1 MMKSNCAK
9 RIWIAAVA
17 AFATGAAATAA
28 SKPALRNFRRN
39 MVSPFSDGE
48 NKKPAS
54 NVEAGWVQPRVT
66 RTAARNL
73 YVKAWS
79 MEL

>member
-1 MMKSNCAK
+1 
-9 RIWIAAVA
+9 
-17 AFATGAAATAA
+17 
-28 SKPALRNFRRN
+28 
-39 MVSPFSDGE
+39 MVSPFADGE

-54 NVEAGWVQPRVT
+54 NVEAGCIQPRVT

>member
-1 MMKSNCAK
+1 MG
-9 RIWIAAVA
+9 R
-17 AFATGAAATAA
+17 AAADADTATRA
-28 SKPALRNFRRN
+28 APSNFRRN
-39 MVSPFSDGE
+39 MVSPFADGE

-54 NVEAGWVQPRVT
+54 SVEAGCIQPKVT